1 MIKIGVTGSLA
12 SGKSTFA
19 KLLAQKKYPI
29 FNADKEVNDLYKKN
43 FFKDKIKNIFNFEN
57 KTNLKKKVKAV
68 IKQDNKKI
76 KKLEAII
83 HPLVR
88 KQMKAFMLSK
98 KRKKILVFDIPLLI
112 ESKLMKHFDV
122 IVFVTSKK
130 KIRLKRYLFNK
141 GNDKIF
147 TILNKRQIKPRKK
160 MKMSDHTIFNNSSFK
175 ILKIKAK
182 MLIKNY
188 E

>member
-98 KRKKILVFDIPLLI
+98 KRKKILIFDIPLLI

-122 IVFVTSKK
+122 IVFVASKK

-141 GNDKIF
+141 GNNKIF

>member
-83 HPLVR
+83 HPLVKR
-88 KQMKAFMLSK
+88 EK
-98 KRKKILVFDIPLLI
+98 K
-112 ESKLMKHFDV
+112 
-122 IVFVTSKK
+122 
-130 KIRLKRYLFNK
+130 
-141 GNDKIF
+141 
-147 TILNKRQIKPRKK
+147 
-160 MKMSDHTIFNNSSFK
+160 SSF
-175 ILKIKAK
+175 
-182 MLIKNY
+182 LIFHF
-188 E
+188 

>member
-1 MIKIGVTGSLA
+1 
-12 SGKSTFA
+12 
-19 KLLAQKKYPI
+19 
-29 FNADKEVNDLYKKN
+29 
-43 FFKDKIKNIFNFEN
+43 
-57 KTNLKKKVKAV
+57 
-68 IKQDNKKI
+68 
-76 KKLEAII
+76 
-83 HPLVR
+83 
-88 KQMKAFMLSK
+88 
-98 KRKKILVFDIPLLI
+98 
-112 ESKLMKHFDV
+112 MKHFDV
-122 IVFVTSKK
+122 IVFVASKK

-141 GNDKIF
+141 GNNKIF